1 MSNVKKGNQF
11 EKKSLEIIENL
22 KEKGLFGIKN
32 FIEITPKAKRYSELR
47 KSEIEFDLIIEFKP
61 PKAQRP
67 MMTYFIE
74 CKDYGKRVPV
84 KQVQKFHSDILQVS
98 GVNAKGIIISRGA
111 FQKSAYNFAEST
123 GMMIIEGE
131 SVNNF
136 NIIHYKRSSENE
148 LKIPFIEKSLAQNLL
163 DKGLRLIE
171 EVIDKELLKI
181 LIKSKNNQ
189 TYGIEELSK
198 ENIYE
203 ISKEELNKINTE
215 LLKNAYGLNVK
226 ELSEYLNKEY
236 GIQIKH
242 FEPKE
247 HDYLGT
253 CDIDKKTIGINKRI
267 VNTSKEMF
275 VLGHEFGHFL
285 LHQKVVINQ
294 NLLDSFNDSK
304 FNFSKGKHNLEN
316 PRQWIEWQ
324 ANYFSASLLLPR
336 SSLTAK
342 LWQSME
348 RRGLIKGD
356 FILNDSIDS
365 HKKFQSIVQYLSK
378 HFNVSKTSII
388 YRLKEYKLLR
398 EESRTKSIKQII
410 KGFNFEQF
418 A

>member
-1 MSNVKKGNQF
+1 MNNVKKGNQF
-11 EKKSLEIIENL
+11 EEKSLEIIENL
-22 KEKGLFGIKN
+22 KERGLFGIKD

-47 KSEIEFDLIIEFKP
+47 KAEIEFDLIIEFKP
-61 PKAQRP
+61 PNADRP

-74 CKDYGKRVPV
+74 CKNYGKRVPV
-84 KQVQKFHSDILQVS
+84 EQVQKFHSDILQVS

-148 LKIPFIEKSLAQNLL
+148 TKIPFIEKSLVHSLI
-163 DKGLRLIE
+163 DEGLKSIE
-171 EVIDKELLKI
+171 NVIDRELLNI
-181 LIKSKNNQ
+181 LTKSENNL
-189 TYGIEELSK
+189 TYGIDKLSK
-198 ENIYE
+198 EDINE
-203 ISKEELNKINTE
+203 ITREELNKISQGI
-215 LLKNAYGLNVK
+215 LRKAYGLNIK
-226 ELSEYLNKEY
+226 ELSEYLNNEY
-236 GIQIKH
+236 GIKIQH
-242 FEPKE
+242 FDPKE
-247 HDYLGT
+247 HKYLGT
-253 CDIDKKTIGINKRI
+253 CNIDAKTIGISKKI
-267 VNTSKEMF
+267 VNTPREMF

-304 FNFSKGKHNLEN
+304 FDFSKGKHDLEN

-324 ANYFSASLLLPR
+324 ANYFSTSLLLPQ

-342 LWQSME
+342 LWQSMI
-348 RRGLIKGD
+348 RRGLAKGD
-356 FILNDSIDS
+356 YILNDSIDS
-365 HKKFQSIVQYLSK
+365 HKKFQSIVSYLSL
-378 HFNVSKTSII
+378 HFNVSKTSVI

-410 KGFNFEQF
+410 EEFNFEQF
-418 A
+418 T

>member
-11 EKKSLEIIENL
+11 EEKSLKIIENL
-22 KEKGLFGIKN
+22 KENGLFGIKD
-32 FIEITPKAKRYSELR
+32 FLKITPKAKRYSELR
-47 KSEIEFDLIIEFKP
+47 KAEIEFDLIIEFKP
-61 PKAQRP
+61 PNAERP

-74 CKDYGKRVPV
+74 CKNYGKRVPV
-84 KQVQKFHSDILQVS
+84 EQVQKFHSDILQVS

-136 NIIHYKRSSENE
+136 NIIHYKRSFENE
-148 LKIPFIEKSLAQNLL
+148 SKIPFLEKSLAHNLL
-163 DKGLRLIE
+163 DEGFISIE
-171 EVIDKELLKI
+171 KVIDSELLNI
-181 LIKSKNNQ
+181 LTKPKNNQ
-189 TYGIEELSK
+189 TYGIDKLSK
-198 ENIYE
+198 KDIYE
-203 ISKEELNKINTE
+203 ISIEELNKINSGI
-215 LLKNAYGLNVK
+215 LRSAYGLDVK
-226 ELSEYLNKEY
+226 ELSEYLYKEY
-236 GIQIKH
+236 EIKIQH

-247 HDYLGT
+247 HNYLGT
-253 CDIDKKTIGINKRI
+253 CDIDLKTIGISKKI
-267 VNTSKEMF
+267 VGTSREMF
-275 VLGHEFGHFL
+275 VLAHEFGHFL

-294 NLLDSFNDSK
+294 TLLDSFNDSK

-324 ANYFSASLLLPR
+324 ANYFSISLLLPE

-342 LWQSME
+342 LWQSMQ
-348 RRGLIKGD
+348 RRDLIKGN
-356 FILNDSIDS
+356 FILNDSMDS
-365 HKKFQSIVQYLSK
+365 HKKFQSIVSYLSN

-388 YRLKEYKLLR
+388 YRLKEYELIN

-410 KGFNFEQF
+410 DGFNFEQF